1 MEALLTCDTVIYNIS
16 DSTDDMEEALWVV
29 QELHEKI
36 STFATVKVFV
46 CISTI
51 LTWAK
56 TKPLNPVSY
65 VLLSPSLSLLL
76 IFLLSLW
83 PWEGSE
89 WPFFILRFL
98 FLQDEPDVPFTEED
112 YRRRRTH
119 PNFKEHIT
127 IEKEVIKMGK
137 TVSDEHNDLRHT
149 QWMVSL

>member
-65 VLLSPSLSLLL
+65 ICPPLSSFSPSNLSL
-76 IFLLSLW
+76 
-83 PWEGSE
+83 
-89 WPFFILRFL
+89 
-98 FLQDEPDVPFTEED
+98 
-112 YRRRRTH
+112 
-119 PNFKEHIT
+119 
-127 IEKEVIKMGK
+127 
-137 TVSDEHNDLRHT
+137 
-149 QWMVSL
+149 VSLTLGRQ

>member
-65 VLLSPSLSLLL
+65 IRPPLSFPFSPNISL
-76 IFLLSLW
+76 
-83 PWEGSE
+83 
-89 WPFFILRFL
+89 
-98 FLQDEPDVPFTEED
+98 
-112 YRRRRTH
+112 
-119 PNFKEHIT
+119 
-127 IEKEVIKMGK
+127 
-137 TVSDEHNDLRHT
+137 
-149 QWMVSL
+149 VSLTLGRQ